1 MSGEDHADTSSH
13 LPLAVRKPD
22 PVVRAVT
29 VGEIIEALADGLRDF
44 QSAPIY
50 GLTFG
55 ALYAASDTAIPVCS
69 SLHFQPPRRASQSSP
84 AAML

>member
-13 LPLAVRKPD
+13 PPLAVRRPD
-22 PVVRAVT
+22 PIVRAVT

-50 GLTFG
+50 GLARRVDTFRLKNNIPHRAG
-55 ALYAASDTAIPVCS
+55 RTA
-69 SLHFQPPRRASQSSP
+69 RRA
-84 AAML
+84 A

>member
-1 MSGEDHADTSSH
+1 M
-13 LPLAVRKPD
+13 
-22 PVVRAVT
+22 RAVT

-55 ALYAASDTAIPVCS
+55 ALYAVGGILIVLSVAGLVT
-69 SLHFQPPRRASQSSP
+69 
-84 AAML
+84 

>member
-1 MSGEDHADTSSH
+1 M
-13 LPLAVRKPD
+13 
-22 PVVRAVT
+22 RAVT

-55 ALYAASDTAIPVCS
+55 ALYAAGGILIVLIRSRP
-69 SLHFQPPRRASQSSP
+69 ASR
-84 AAML
+84 

>member
-1 MSGEDHADTSSH
+1 MPILPRTS
-13 LPLAVRKPD
+13 AVRRPD

-55 ALYAASDTAIPVCS
+55 AHA
-69 SLHFQPPRRASQSSP
+69 RREVIGRRT
-84 AAML
+84 